1 MQGHYQTFARYNAW
15 ANIKL
20 YGAVNE
26 LPYKEIYKQRPCA
39 YFGSIIGTL
48 NHILVGDRI
57 WLCRID
63 GTDPGKVSLDDLVYD
78 EFDDLQEARR
88 TEDRRIMALVD
99 RFEDTHLAYP
109 NRLQEHGGR
118 RAVDAAGSDPGAPL
132 QSPDPSPRPGARHD
146 QGGRRRAARHRSHL
160 LSLEVLRSRRLMPL
174 RAA

>member
-20 YGAVNE
+20 YSAVNE
-26 LPYKEIYKQRPCA
+26 LPYKEIYKQRECA

-57 WLCRID
+57 WLSRID
-63 GTDPGKVSLDDLVYD
+63 GTGPGQVALDALVYD

-109 NRLQEHGGR
+109 ITYKNMAGEGHSTPLGQILAHLFNHQTHHRGQVHGMIKE
-118 RAVDAAGSDPGAPL
+118 AGAEPPAIDLIYYLWKS
-132 QSPDPSPRPGARHD
+132 
-146 QGGRRRAARHRSHL
+146 
-160 LSLEVLRSRRLMPL
+160 
-174 RAA
+174 